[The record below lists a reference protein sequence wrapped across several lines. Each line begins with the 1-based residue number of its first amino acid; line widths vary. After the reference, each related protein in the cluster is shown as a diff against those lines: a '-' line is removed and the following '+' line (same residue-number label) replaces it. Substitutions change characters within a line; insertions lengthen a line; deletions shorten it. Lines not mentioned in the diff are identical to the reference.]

1 MELEN
6 ELSNNIDNTLENIN
20 EEQTKFLE
28 TTLGKVVDTGIDIGI
43 RALLPNFIEEQIIDI
58 KDNIFENGLVDG
70 IKETVTDTIDTGK
83 DIIGIFKGEI
93 TEVSQ
98 IKDIVDSGNLIDG
111 VSETIDFVLDT
122 ISPNSSLQE
131 TAVDIL
137 KNGKDVLLDNIE
149 GSLEKTVENQVS
161 MFKDIESYMESWNN
175 NFNNQDFTSMDEDYL
190 KIEEALK
197 SVMPMESLINEA
209 RSIENMHNLIKNNG
223 QDFNISDTQLELAT
237 KI

>member
-175 NFNNQDFTSMDEDYL
+175 NFNNQDFISMDEDYL